1 MLREFIGILIMS
13 CLIALLS
20 TTVVFAHEEGC
31 EDHETA
37 NPLNVITDP
46 INEQIKFLITDD
58 SEEDF
63 ELILDMKE
71 GQEIILKYE

>member
-1 MLREFIGILIMS
+1 MLRGFIGILIMS
-13 CLIALLS
+13 CLNAFLS
-20 TTVVFAHEEGC
+20 TAVVFAHEEGC
-31 EDHETA
+31 EDHETT
-37 NPLNVITDP
+37 NPLSIITDP
-46 INEQIKFLITDD
+46 INEHIKFLITDD

>member
-13 CLIALLS
+13 CLIAVLS
-20 TTVVFAHEEGC
+20 TAVVFAHEEGC
-31 EDHETA
+31 GEHENV
-37 NPLNVITDP
+37 NPLSIITDP
-46 INEQIKFLITDD
+46 INEQIKFLIIDD

-71 GQEIILKYE
+71 GQEIVVKYE